1 MMRKSQIFAEPG
13 SDLAGSRLWIAAW
26 IALVCG
32 TAPVRGAEASA
43 SPLSAPSGKTAP
55 APGAAGRPVIAV
67 IPKGTTHEFWK
78 TVHAG
83 AIKAGREEGADIIWQ
98 GPAKEDDRKGQI
110 EVVQN
115 FTSRG
120 LDAIVLAPLD
130 ETALA
135 RPVEAAVKRG
145 IPVIII
151 DSDLKSKAFS
161 SFVAT
166 DNFAAGKLAAKNM
179 AEALT
184 ARGGP
189 ASGRASEPAGKVM
202 VMRYQEGSASNS
214 NREEGFLAGLKEYA
228 PKAEVVSSNQYAGV
242 TAESALKT
250 AQNLLNKFA
259 DVDGIFTPNAPT
271 TFGMLRALQIAGRAG
286 KAKLIGFD
294 ATDPLVAGLKS
305 GQVQGLVVQDPF
317 RMGYLGVKAA
327 LAAKRGQKVDARM
340 DTGARYVSASSL
352 ADPVIM
358 ELIHPDL
365 AKWLGN

>member
-1 MMRKSQIFAEPG
+1 MPLNKPLTGLILAASLLAFSADPAKAE
-13 SDLAGSRLWIAAW
+13 A
-26 IALVCG
+26 
-32 TAPVRGAEASA
+32 TAP
-43 SPLSAPSGKTAP
+43 K
-55 APGAAGRPVIAV
+55 PVVAV

-83 AIKAGREEGADIIWQ
+83 AMKAGQEEGAEIIWQ

-145 IPVIII
+145 IPVVII

-166 DNFAAGKLAAKNM
+166 DNFAAGKLAALHM
-179 AEALT
+179 AEALA

-189 ASGRASEPAGKVM
+189 ASGRAAEPTGKVL
-202 VMRYQEGSASNS
+202 VMRYLEGSASNS
-214 NREEGFLAGLKEYA
+214 NRENGFLEGLKQFA

-250 AQNLLNKFA
+250 AQNLLNKFPEI
-259 DVDGIFTPNAPT
+259 DGIFTPNGPT
-271 TFGMLRALQIAGRAG
+271 AFGMLRALQIAGRS
-286 KAKLIGFD
+286 KKTKLIGFD
-294 ATDPLVAGLKS
+294 ATEPLLAAMKTGEVA
-305 GQVQGLVVQDPF
+305 GLVVQDPF
-317 RMGYLGVKAA
+317 RMGYLGVKTA
-327 LAAKRGQKVDARM
+327 LAAKRGEKVEGRI
-340 DTGARYVSASSL
+340 DTGARFIWA
-352 ADPVIM
+352 A
-358 ELIHPDL
+358 ELDLPDVQALVHPDL
-365 AKWLGN
+365 KKWLGN

>member
-1 MMRKSQIFAEPG
+1 MRKMQLFAMG
-13 SDLAGSRLWIAAW
+13 MALALPVLAAD
-26 IALVCG
+26 
-32 TAPVRGAEASA
+32 
-43 SPLSAPSGKTAP
+43 P
-55 APGAAGRPVIAV
+55 AAGAAGKASGPRPVVAV

-83 AIKAGREEGADIIWQ
+83 ALKAGREEGAEILWQ

-135 RPVEAAVKRG
+135 RPVEAAAKRG
-145 IPVIII
+145 IKVVII

-166 DNFAAGKLAAKNM
+166 DNYAAGKLAAKHM
-179 AEALT
+179 AEALMIRRT
-184 ARGGP
+184 GTPPPDKTLLPDRP
-189 ASGRASEPAGKVM
+189 EGRVL
-202 VMRYQEGSASNS
+202 VMRYLEGSASNS
-214 NREEGFLAGLKEYA
+214 NRENGFLDGLKEFA
-228 PKAEVVSSNQYAGV
+228 PEVEILSSNQYAGV

-250 AQNLLNKFA
+250 AQNLLNKFPH
-259 DVDGIFTPNAPT
+259 VDGIFTPNAPT

-294 ATDPLVAGLKS
+294 ATEPLINALKT
-305 GQVQGLVVQDPF
+305 GEVRGLVVQDPF
-317 RMGYLGVKAA
+317 RMGYLGVKTA
-327 LAAKRGQKVDARM
+327 LAAKRGEKVDFRL
-340 DTGARYVSASSL
+340 DTGARFIDAVGLSAP
-352 ADPVIM
+352 DVQ

-365 AKWLGN
+365 KKWLGN

>member
-1 MMRKSQIFAEPG
+1 MIRKPYF
-13 SDLAGSRLWIAAW
+13 D
-26 IALVCG
+26 
-32 TAPVRGAEASA
+32 
-43 SPLSAPSGKTAP
+43 APSRRITAFLLCLALCLL
-55 APGAAGRPVIAV
+55 APQAYAADKNRPTIAV

-83 AIKAGREEGADIIWQ
+83 AVKAGREEGADIIWQ

-120 LDAIVLAPLD
+120 VDAIVLAPLD
-130 ETALA
+130 EDALA

-145 IPVIII
+145 IPVVII
-151 DSDLKSKAFS
+151 DSDLKSKAFA

-166 DNFAAGKLAAKNM
+166 DNYAAGKLAAKNM
-179 AEALT
+179 AELLA

-189 ASGRASEPAGKVM
+189 ASGRASEPYGNVM
-202 VMRYQEGSASNS
+202 VMRYLEGSASNS
-214 NREEGFLAGLKEYA
+214 NRENGFLDGLKEYA
-228 PKAEVVSSNQYAGV
+228 PKAVVISSNQYAGV

-259 DVDGIFTPNAPT
+259 EVDGIFTPNAPT
-271 TFGMLRALQIAGRAG
+271 TFGMWRALQTAGRAG
-286 KAKLIGFD
+286 KVKLLGFD
-294 ATDPLVAGLKS
+294 ATDPLINAMKAGEI
-305 GQVQGLVVQDPF
+305 QGLVVQDPF

-327 LAAKRGQKVDARM
+327 LAAKRGGKVEPRM
-340 DTGARYVSASSL
+340 DTGARFINAANLS
-352 ADPVIM
+352 DPVVL

-365 AKWLGN
+365 KKWLEE

>member
-1 MMRKSQIFAEPG
+1 MPKSQRFAHLVRNALSITGPALLLSMG
-13 SDLAGSRLWIAAW
+13 LA
-26 IALVCG
+26 
-32 TAPVRGAEASA
+32 
-43 SPLSAPSGKTAP
+43 APSRAQTGASRP
-55 APGAAGRPVIAV
+55 AVAV

-83 AIKAGREEGADIIWQ
+83 AVKAGREEGAEILWQ
-98 GPAKEDDRKGQI
+98 GPSKEDDRKGQI

-145 IPVIII
+145 IPVVII

-166 DNFAAGKLAAKNM
+166 DNYAAGRLAAREM
-179 AEALT
+179 ADALT
-184 ARGGP
+184 HP
-189 ASGRASEPAGKVM
+189 EGKVV
-202 VMRYQEGSASNS
+202 VMRYLEGSASNS
-214 NREEGFLAGLKEYA
+214 HRENGFLDGLREYA
-228 PKAEVVSSNQYAGV
+228 PGVEVLSSNQYAGV

-250 AQNLLNKFA
+250 AQNLLNKYPQ
-259 DVDGIFTPNAPT
+259 VDGIFTPNAPT

-286 KAKLIGFD
+286 KSRLIGFD
-294 ATDPLVAGLKS
+294 ATEPLLAALKE
-305 GQVQGLVVQDPF
+305 GEVLGLVVQDPF

-327 LAAKRGQKVDARM
+327 LAAKRGAKVEPRT
-340 DTGARYVSASSL
+340 DTGARFVSAANLSEP
-352 ADPVIM
+352 AIR
-358 ELIHPDL
+358 ELVHPDL
-365 AKWLGN
+365 KRWLGN